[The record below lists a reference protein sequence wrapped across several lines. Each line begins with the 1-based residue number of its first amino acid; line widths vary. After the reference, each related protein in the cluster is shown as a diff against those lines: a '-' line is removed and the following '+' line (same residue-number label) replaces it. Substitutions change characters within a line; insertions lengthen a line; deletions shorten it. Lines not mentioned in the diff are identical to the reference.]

1 VSYWIGLPLLVL
13 AVLVEVS
20 VLPMFRVYGLQPNLM
35 LVLLIAWLIVR
46 GSSEAFVLAPIGGV
60 LLGFV
65 DGAPVGTALIGL
77 APLAFLQ
84 ELRGSQLRE
93 GEGGLIAAIGF
104 TVVMSLFYNFVH
116 LGVFT
121 LMGEAGEWGTA
132 SLRIILPTVLLNV
145 MLVLPIYWLLT
156 LARPQERRT
165 VYI

>member
-1 VSYWIGLPLLVL
+1 MSYWIGLPLLL
-13 AVLVEVS
+13 LVALLEVS

-35 LVLLIAWLIVR
+35 LVLLIAWLSVR
-46 GSSEAFVLAPIGGV
+46 GASEAFILAPIGGV

-93 GEGGLIAAIGF
+93 GGLIAAIGF
-104 TVVMSLFYNFVH
+104 TVVMSFFYNLVH

-121 LMGEAGEWGTA
+121 LLGEGGEWGA
-132 SLRIILPTVLLNV
+132 AFLRIIVPTVFINV
-145 MLVLPIYWLLT
+145 MILPPIYWLLT
-156 LARPQERRT
+156 LTGREQPRMM
-165 VYI
+165 YI